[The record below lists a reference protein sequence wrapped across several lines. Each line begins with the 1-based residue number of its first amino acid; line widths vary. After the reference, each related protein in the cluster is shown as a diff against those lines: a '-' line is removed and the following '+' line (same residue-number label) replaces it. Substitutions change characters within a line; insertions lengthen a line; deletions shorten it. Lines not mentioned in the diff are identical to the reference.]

1 MSDIP
6 YNTPEHHVR
15 PIIMQSLILTII
27 LLISS
32 SFSDFLLN
40 PSLELNGSA
49 IAHGPEKK
57 PPETI
62 PDTSDKLCSKPTAV
76 YKSDGPINIYLN
88 GGLIQ
93 NEKGGLLNFT
103 TDQKTCNCPPGPPG
117 PRGERG
123 PQGPRGN
130 PGSPGGST
138 NATREGGDKF
148 VAFSVVM
155 EARPFGPYSY
165 YKIIQFDNV
174 ISNVGSGYDEEKG
187 VFTAPIPGYYQF
199 NVHAH
204 TIVHKQAEIRV
215 MFNSERV
222 VSVWAD
228 GRIGEGEKKGDQN
241 PPMSPFMPA
250 TNQKPSP
257 QQVHEMGSSNS
268 FIIRVNRGQKVYC
281 LLPAN
286 QVLAGL
292 GFSSFSGH
300 LLSVAND

>member
-1 MSDIP
+1 
-6 YNTPEHHVR
+6 
-15 PIIMQSLILTII
+15 MQCLVLTII
-27 LLISS
+27 LLIPF
-32 SFSDFLLN
+32 SFSEFLLN
-40 PSLELNGSA
+40 PNLELNGSA
-49 IAHGPEKK
+49 IAHGPEK
-57 PPETI
+57 ETLEI
-62 PDTSDKLCSKPTAV
+62 KPDTSDKLCTKPAAV
-76 YKSDGPINIYLN
+76 YKSAGPVNIYLN

-93 NEKGGLLNFT
+93 NEKGDAVNFT

-117 PRGERG
+117 PKGDRG
-123 PQGPRGN
+123 PQGLRGPRGN

-138 NATREGGDKF
+138 NQTRVGGDTF
-148 VAFSVVM
+148 IAFSVVM

-165 YKIIQFDNV
+165 YKIIQFDNI

-187 VFTAPIPGYYQF
+187 VFTAPVPGYYQF

-204 TIVHKQAEIRV
+204 TIVHKQAEVRV

-228 GRIGEGEKKGDQN
+228 GRIGEGEKKDAQKS
-241 PPMSPFMPA
+241 PMSPFMPA
-250 TNQKPSP
+250 TNQKPSL